1 MHAKHLSYLETSIHF
16 NLGDNTIVRMWEQ
29 IYYEK
34 GPQGLYERKKYKKSG
49 KPRKKRIPENNSKIE
64 KIKKDVK
71 NMTKEELLE
80 QNEYLRME
88 NAYLK
93 KLQALVQKRTK
104 PQQEK
109 K

>member
-49 KPRKKRIPENNSKIE
+49 KPRSFPLIVKIPPLALSKSGTGSRPLPPLSRFGSPSFAPI
-64 KIKKDVK
+64 IDG
-71 NMTKEELLE
+71 
-80 QNEYLRME
+80 
-88 NAYLK
+88 
-93 KLQALVQKRTK
+93 
-104 PQQEK
+104 
-109 K
+109 